1 MDALIIILAGIAFAS
16 LGQIS
21 WKWGMNIEGAV
32 TKLDLDTLMSMIMN
46 PYVVLGLA
54 MYGLSTLCWLIALSR
69 KDLSYVYPFTILTFI
84 IVLLTSKFLFNEEL
98 PVLRIIGT
106 LIVIFGI
113 LVIVRT

>member
-1 MDALIIILAGIAFAS
+1 MDILTIILVGITLAS

-46 PYVVLGLA
+46 PYVILGLV
-54 MYGLSTLCWLIALSR
+54 MYGLGTFCWLIALSR
-69 KDLSYVYPFTILTFI
+69 RDLSYVYPFIALTFI
-84 IVLLTSKFLFNEEL
+84 IVLLASKFLFNEDL
-98 PVLRIIGT
+98 PMLRIFGT
-106 LIVIFGI
+106 LIVVFGI